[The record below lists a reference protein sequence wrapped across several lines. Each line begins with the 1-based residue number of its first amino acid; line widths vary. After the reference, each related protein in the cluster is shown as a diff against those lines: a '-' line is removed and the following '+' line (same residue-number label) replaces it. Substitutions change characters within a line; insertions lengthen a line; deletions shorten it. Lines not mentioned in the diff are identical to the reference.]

1 MPEIGFQRVAGR
13 AAQSCEMQ
21 RPALHLVVV
30 ERRRAVGIDHADR
43 CGAERRFAERCADCE
58 RESVARARRSR
69 YVVRVVGDAA
79 SRHGD
84 ARGRKLSIGR
94 EQHRAAG
101 FAQRQPVARRVVGA
115 AERGTYRFEG
125 VESAD
130 DEIAQQVESRDED
143 MVVLAAADQPRRDDD
158 GRHARNAGVRDHQR
172 PVRRPEMPSDDL
184 RRVVQVAFRRIA
196 VQQADVAFGRG
207 EQDERPFVRGRYA
220 RSGDHLAERQQRQ
233 SFRGR
238 VFRHCPLRC
247 QLRKPFRVDPA
258 DGCAVVPCR
267 EIRPPGAHGLHIL
280 PRAESE
286 R

>member
-1 MPEIGFQRVAGR
+1 
-13 AAQSCEMQ
+13 MQ
-21 RPALHLVVV
+21 CPALHLVVV

-43 CGAERRFAERCADCE
+43 CGAERRFAERRTDCE

-69 YVVRVVGDAA
+69 YVVRIVGDAA

-84 ARGRKLSIGR
+84 ARRRKSSVGR

-115 AERGTYRFEG
+115 AEHGTYRFEG

-130 DEIAQQVESRDED
+130 DEIAQQVESRDEN

-158 GRHARNAGVRDHQR
+158 GRHARNAGVRDHQW
-172 PVRRPEMPSDDL
+172 PVRCPEILSDDL
-184 RRVVQVAFRRIA
+184 RRVVQVAFRRIT

-207 EQDERPFVRGRYA
+207 EQDERPFVRGRHADRAITSPRVSSASRSAGVYSATA
-220 RSGDHLAERQQRQ
+220 RSAASCANRSGSIRQT
-233 SFRGR
+233 G
-238 VFRHCPLRC
+238 VP
-247 QLRKPFRVDPA
+247 
-258 DGCAVVPCR
+258 VVPYR
-267 EIRPPGAHGLHIL
+267 EIRPPGAHGLHVL